1 MSTEI
6 SNNAL
11 AAGVG
16 EVLRDLKLDLDQ
28 KNDILESRVNT
39 DIQSAHEAVDD
50 LRTELSLKGQM
61 TVQLEK
67 TLDGVCDQMA
77 MMEDRVQE
85 TLKAQKADLQ
95 ATLDEKVKNLDGNL
109 LVRSLL
115 VETQQADVLAAS
127 KYLSD
132 LVRRSERTSSSG
144 LPAKHI
150 SKALDIGI
158 KK

>member
-16 EVLRDLKLDLDQ
+16 AVLKDLKLDLDQ

-67 TLDGVCDQMA
+67 TLDDVCDQMA
-77 MMEDRVQE
+77 MMEDRMQE
-85 TLKAQKADLQ
+85 TLKAQKSDLQ
-95 ATLDEKVKNLDGNL
+95 MT
-109 LVRSLL
+109 
-115 VETQQADVLAAS
+115 
-127 KYLSD
+127 YY
-132 LVRRSERTSSSG
+132 
-144 LPAKHI
+144 
-150 SKALDIGI
+150 
-158 KK
+158 